1 MKKNAREL
9 LEILETPCHAFG
21 KVKQGGAAIPATE
34 KPATDSEQVYRDY
47 SSEISEIADEI
58 WLASRQK
65 Q

>member
-21 KVKQGGAAIPATE
+21 KVKEGSAAIPASE
-34 KPATDSEQVYRDY
+34 KPAKDSKQVFRDY
-47 SSEISEIADEI
+47 SSEILEIADEI